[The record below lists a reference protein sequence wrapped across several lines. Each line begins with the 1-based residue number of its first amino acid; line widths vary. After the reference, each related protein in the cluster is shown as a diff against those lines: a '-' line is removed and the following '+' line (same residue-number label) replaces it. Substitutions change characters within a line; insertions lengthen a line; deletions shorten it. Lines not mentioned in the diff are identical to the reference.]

1 MNSILRVLLVVHLL
15 LAGLSGCGGEQPSAL
30 LSSAKDYLAKKDNR
44 AAVIQLKSALQKQ
57 PDLAEARFLLGRA
70 LLEDGDAVSGEV
82 ELRKALDFKYPQDA
96 ILPLLVRALVQQG
109 KAQQAIQ
116 EFGTKDSALS
126 PAAAA
131 ELKTA
136 LATAYMQQG
145 DSPKAQSVLDEALR
159 TTPDYLPALLI
170 QARLRAAANDV
181 DSALALLDK
190 VLAKESANIEALQLK
205 GDLLFIAK
213 GDGDSALA
221 VLRQA
226 LAVRPDWLP
235 AHASILEILFS
246 RPDLAA
252 AKTQVE
258 QLKKIYPAQP
268 QTRFAEAR
276 LAFLNKDYKSAHDLL
291 QPVVA
296 ITPDNPRILFLAAA
310 IELQLGSLPQA
321 EGFASKA
328 LRRLPNSPVARRLL
342 GQIQINSGQSQ
353 SAQVTLQPLLE
364 KADADAESLILAAQ
378 AALQL
383 GDGAT
388 AESYFVRAAK
398 STPSDPR
405 SPTALALIESAKGH
419 PDLAFAQLEK
429 ISASDPGMVA
439 DLAIISSRMRRREF
453 DAALKGVESLER
465 KQPGKPFAA
474 QLRGQILLARGN
486 SAAARASFEKAL
498 TIDPLYFPAAA
509 RLASLDL
516 VDKKPEDARK
526 RFDKL
531 LAADPKDIRALVA
544 IAELRSQAGGGKEE
558 VAGLL
563 ANAIKLNPTIAF
575 PRLTLVDLYLRNRD
589 YRSALATA
597 QEGVAAL
604 ADNPELMD
612 ALGRTQLASGD
623 TAQAISTFN
632 KMAAEKP
639 RSTEVRMRLAE
650 AHMAANNPAAARE
663 NLDRALEIEPEYLP
677 AQRGLMMLDV
687 TAGRPDQAMV
697 IARRVQSERPTQGI
711 GYLLAGDIE
720 TSRKAWDAA
729 LAQYRAALSREPST
743 AAAVKV
749 HAALGRAKKDA
760 EADLFAS
767 SWKKEHP
774 QDTDFKTYLGDL
786 ALSHSEFA
794 RAESEFL
801 AVLSLQPDNPVALN
815 NLAWISNKLKK
826 PGATAYAEKAN
837 ALRPNQPAFMDTLA
851 TVLAD
856 AGQSGKALELQKR
869 AVSLQPDAPALRM
882 NLAKLYIKTGDK
894 SLAKKELDDLAK
906 LGETFSG
913 QAEVAELLKNL

>member
-1 MNSILRVLLVVHLL
+1 VKSILRVLLLLPLL
-15 LAGLSGCGGEQPSAL
+15 LAGLTGCGGEQSSSL
-30 LSSAKDYLAKKDNR
+30 LASAKDYLAKKDNR

-57 PDLAEARFLLGRA
+57 PELAEARFLLGRA
-70 LLEDGDAVSGEV
+70 LLDDGNAVSGEV

-96 ILPLLVRALVQQG
+96 VLPLLVRALVQQG

-116 EFGTKDSALS
+116 EFGTRDFAQS
-126 PAAAA
+126 PPAAA

-145 DSPKAQSVLDEALR
+145 DSPKAQSVLDDALR

-190 VLAKESANIEALQLK
+190 VLAKESTNVEALQLK

-252 AKTQVE
+252 AKIQVE
-258 QLKKIYPAQP
+258 QLKKIHPAQP
-268 QTRFAEAR
+268 QTRFSEAR
-276 LAFLNKDYKSAHDLL
+276 LAFLNKDYKSAHELL
-291 QPVVA
+291 QSVVA
-296 ITPDNPRILFLAAA
+296 TTPDNPRVLFLAAA

-321 EGFASKA
+321 EDFASKA

-342 GQIQINSGQSQ
+342 AQIQINSGQSQ

-364 KADADAESLILAAQ
+364 KADADPESLILAAQ

-398 STPSDPR
+398 SKPSDPR

-429 ISASDPGMVA
+429 ISASDPGMIA
-439 DLAIISSRMRRREF
+439 DLAIISARMRRREF

-465 KQPGKPFAA
+465 KQPDKPFAA
-474 QLRGQILLARGN
+474 QLRGQIEMARGN
-486 SAAARASFEKAL
+486 SAAARTSFEKAL

-516 VDKKPEDARK
+516 TEKKPDTARK

-544 IAELRSQAGGGKEE
+544 IAELRSQTGASKEE
-558 VAGLL
+558 LAGLL
-563 ANAIKLNPTIAF
+563 ANAIKLNPTTAF
-575 PRLTLVDLYLRNRD
+575 PRLMLVDLHLRNKD
-589 YRSALATA
+589 YRSAVAAA

-604 ADNPELMD
+604 ADNTELMD
-612 ALGRTQLASGD
+612 ALGRAQLASGD
-623 TAQAISTFN
+623 SAQAINVFN
-632 KMAAEKP
+632 KLAAEKP
-639 RSTEVRMRLAE
+639 RSPEVRMRLAE
-650 AHMAANNPAAARE
+650 AHMAAKNPAAARE
-663 NLDRALEIEPEYLP
+663 SLDRALEIEPKYLP

-687 TAGRPDQAMV
+687 AAGRPDQAMV
-697 IARRVQSERPTQGI
+697 VARAVQTERPTQGI

-729 LAQYRAALSREPST
+729 LAQYRVALSREPST

-760 EADLFAS
+760 EADVFANT
-767 SWKKEHP
+767 WKKEHP
-774 QDTDFKTYLGDL
+774 QDADFRTYLGDL
-786 ALSHSEFA
+786 ALSRSDFPH
-794 RAESEFL
+794 AESEFL
-801 AVLSLQPDNPVALN
+801 SVLSLQPENPVALN
-815 NLAWISNKLKK
+815 NLAWISNKLRK

-837 ALRPNQPAFMDTLA
+837 ALQPDQPAFLDTLA

-856 AGQSGKALELQKR
+856 SGQASKALDFQKR
-869 AVSLQPDAPALRM
+869 AVSLQPDFPAFRL
-882 NLAKLYIKTGDK
+882 NLAKLYIKAGEK
-894 SLAKKELDDLAK
+894 SLARKELDELAK
-906 LGETFSG
+906 LGDTFTG
-913 QAEVAELLKNL
+913 QAEVVELLKTL